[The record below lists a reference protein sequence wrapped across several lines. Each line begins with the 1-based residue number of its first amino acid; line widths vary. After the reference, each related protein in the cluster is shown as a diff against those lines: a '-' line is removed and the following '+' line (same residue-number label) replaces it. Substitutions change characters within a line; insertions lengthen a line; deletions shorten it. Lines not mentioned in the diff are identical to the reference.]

1 MRYAKTVA
9 MVAVMTTLIICI
21 VYSELLEYKRE
32 TNKLEFKKWD
42 IKTCTTADYSV
53 RLNLTTEWYA
63 EFQHHQKANKKDILN
78 VLRKAILKDLHE
90 LSPAFEQEKKK
101 DFELQIA

>member
-9 MVAVMTTLIICI
+9 MVAVMTTLIICV
-21 VYSELLEYKRE
+21 VYSELLKYKRE
-32 TNKLEFKKWD
+32 TNELEFVKWD

-63 EFQHHQKANKKDILN
+63 EYKNQ
-78 VLRKAILKDLHE
+78 
-90 LSPAFEQEKKK
+90 
-101 DFELQIA
+101 